1 MIKLFQP
8 PRNRSSNGIT
18 ETLPA
23 PLGASV
29 YADRDGENS
38 AEIIVYQEG
47 TACIQTAQLTG
58 AGY

>member
-8 PRNRSSNGIT
+8 PRNRSSNGII
-18 ETLPA
+18 EMVPA

-38 AEIIVYQEG
+38 AQIIVY
-47 TACIQTAQLTG
+47 
-58 AGY
+58 